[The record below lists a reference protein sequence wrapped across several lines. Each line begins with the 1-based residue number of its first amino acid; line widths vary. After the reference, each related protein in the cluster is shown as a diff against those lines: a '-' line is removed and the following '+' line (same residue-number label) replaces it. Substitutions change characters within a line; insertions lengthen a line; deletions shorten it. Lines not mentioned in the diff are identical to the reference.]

1 MSKEKRKNSPE
12 NVPVKPSTP
21 ADIALATTIFSGAFT
36 LFALGSIFL
45 VPYFASYMDFVIVGI
60 IASIGAFIAL
70 GSGVVYI
77 VLSQQERE
85 KVKHEALKMKNEND
99 ID

>member
-1 MSKEKRKNSPE
+1 MNKEKRKNSPE
-12 NVPVKPSTP
+12 NVSANPYKP
-21 ADIALATTIFSGAFT
+21 ADIALTTTIFSGAFT

-45 VPYFASYMDFVIVGI
+45 GPYFASYMDFVIVGI

-77 VLSQQERE
+77 ILSQQERE
-85 KVKHEALKMKNEND
+85 KVKREELKIKND
-99 ID
+99 DD